1 MSDNEWAKEQL
12 KPLSMFETAKWWADG
27 LKIVGAGNGAGF
39 LTAGAALNSF
49 QGHHRGLIEVKIAG
63 SFFFV
68 GIISFAFAILMVYIA
83 MHAQDEVS
91 HAAIAKDTVRRKR
104 NSAVSGGS
112 MLSANKLAILTIVSF
127 FLGCLVGV
135 IAFWSY

>member
-1 MSDNEWAKEQL
+1 MSEDEWVKQQL
-12 KPLSMFETAKWWADG
+12 KPLSMFEIAKWWADG
-27 LKIVGAGNGAGF
+27 LKIIGAGNGAGF
-39 LTAGAALNSF
+39 LTAGAALTTF

-63 SFFFV
+63 TFFFIGV
-68 GIISFAFAILMVYIA
+68 LSFALAILMIYIA

-91 HAAIAKDTVRRKR
+91 QGAINKDRNRIKR
-104 NSAVSGGS
+104 NTPVSGYS
-112 MLSANKLAILTIVSF
+112 MFCANKLAIVSIVTF